1 MKINRIDH
9 IVLTVRS
16 IEATCEFYSRVL
28 GMEVVTFG
36 AGRKGLSFGAQKFNL
51 HEQGKEFEPKADK
64 PTPGSIDL
72 CLIADTPIGEVVDHL
87 SSIGVPVLEG
97 PVQRTGATGPITSV
111 YFRDPDQNLIEVSNE
126 GARDEDGAVRQ
137 GRSAPGETRPSK
149 ILMFYELSPDGF
161 AKIAGH
167 YAAHVARL
175 NEFRARGVLLMA
187 GPYGNPPRGALGVF
201 TDREAAEQFSRGDP
215 FVTSGIVARCTLE
228 EWNEALA

>member
-16 IEATCEFYSRVL
+16 IEATCEFYSRAL

-51 HEQGKEFEPKADK
+51 HEQGKEFDPKADR

-111 YFRDPDQNLIEVSNE
+111 YFGCTRWMRGPPVLRSTSEVRRSPKDSGRSLAPTTAIEVGS
-126 GARDEDGAVRQ
+126 
-137 GRSAPGETRPSK
+137 RSR
-149 ILMFYELSPDGF
+149 
-161 AKIAGH
+161 
-167 YAAHVARL
+167 R
-175 NEFRARGVLLMA
+175 
-187 GPYGNPPRGALGVF
+187 
-201 TDREAAEQFSRGDP
+201 
-215 FVTSGIVARCTLE
+215 TSGRVSSASMRSFRGMSPE
-228 EWNEALA
+228 RALD